1 MKSKFYPSEGKNL
14 KVKGYEDVTSDGIK
28 ALIYSEPGNGKT
40 TLAATLDLKKTLI
53 ISFESGLLSVLD
65 ESGYKDLQYVEPS
78 NLGDLKTIY
87 DELNTNKEMAKKY
100 DTIFIDSLSEISDM
114 MLEALKQDPTVY
126 TGMKDNMKLYMI
138 NQEKVV
144 GIAKSFRDLKG
155 YNVIMTALAATK
167 TTNMVEKLLP
177 SMAGQK
183 LADKLPPLYDFVW
196 YLNVDQDGTRKLF
209 TQPTASITAKS
220 RSRKLESAE
229 EPNLGLILE
238 KIKG

>member
-1 MKSKFYPSEGKNL
+1 ML
-14 KVKGYEDVTSDGIK
+14 VKGFKDVTSDGIK

-40 TLAATLDLKKTLI
+40 TLAATLDLKRTLI
-53 ISFESGLLSVLD
+53 ISFESGLLSILD
-65 ESGYKDLQYVEPS
+65 EAGFEDLQYVEPS
-78 NLGDLKTIY
+78 NLTDLKNIY
-87 DELNTNKEMAKKY
+87 ESLKDDKDLAAKY

-196 YLNVDQDGTRKLF
+196 YLEVTSDGERRLI
-209 TQPTASITAKS
+209 TQPTSSITAKS

-229 EPNLGLILE
+229 APNLGAILN

>member
-1 MKSKFYPSEGKNL
+1 MLQIKDHN
-14 KVKGYEDVTSDGIK
+14 DVVSDGVK

-40 TLAATLDLKKTLI
+40 TLAATLDLKRTLI
-53 ISFESGLLSVLD
+53 ISFESGLLSILD
-65 ESGYKDLQYVEPS
+65 EEGFEDLQYVEPK
-78 NLGDLKTIY
+78 NLGELKAVY
-87 DELNTNKEMAKKY
+87 DELLNDKDLQSKY

-167 TTNMVEKLLP
+167 TTNMVEKLVP

-183 LADKLPPLYDFVW
+183 LADKLPPIYDFVW

-209 TQPTASITAKS
+209 TQPTASVTAKS

-229 EPNLGLILE
+229 TPDLGAILE
-238 KIKG
+238 KVKG

>member
-1 MKSKFYPSEGKNL
+1 MQ
-14 KVKGYEDVTSDGIK
+14 VKGFEDVTSDGIK

-40 TLAATLDLKKTLI
+40 TLAATLDLKRTLI
-53 ISFESGLLSVLD
+53 ISFESGLLSILD
-65 ESGYKDLQYVEPS
+65 ESGFEDLQYVEPS
-78 NLGDLKTIY
+78 NLSDLKDIY
-87 DELNTNKEMAKKY
+87 DNLKNNKDLAAKY

-196 YLNVDQDGTRKLF
+196 YLEVTSDGERRLI
-209 TQPTASITAKS
+209 TQPTSSITAKS

-229 EPNLGLILE
+229 EPNLGNILL

>member
-1 MKSKFYPSEGKNL
+1 MQ
-14 KVKGYEDVTSDGIK
+14 VKGFEDVTSDGIK

-40 TLAATLDLKKTLI
+40 TLAATLDLKRTLI
-53 ISFESGLLSVLD
+53 ISFESGLLSILD
-65 ESGYKDLQYVEPS
+65 ESGFEDLQYVEPS
-78 NLGDLKTIY
+78 NLSDLKDIY
-87 DELNTNKEMAKKY
+87 DNLKNDKDLAAKY

-196 YLNVDQDGTRKLF
+196 YLEVTSDGERRLI
-209 TQPTASITAKS
+209 TQPTSSITAKS

-229 EPNLGLILE
+229 QPNLGNILL

>member
-1 MKSKFYPSEGKNL
+1 MQ
-14 KVKGYEDVTSDGIK
+14 VKGFEDVTSDGIK

-40 TLAATLDLKKTLI
+40 TLAATLDLKRTLI
-53 ISFESGLLSVLD
+53 ISFESGLLSILD
-65 ESGYKDLQYVEPS
+65 EKGFEDLQYVEPS
-78 NLGDLKTIY
+78 NLSDLKDIY
-87 DELNTNKEMAKKY
+87 DNLKNDKDLAAKY

-196 YLNVDQDGTRKLF
+196 YLEVTSDGERRLI
-209 TQPTASITAKS
+209 TQPTSSITAKS

-229 EPNLGLILE
+229 QPNLGNILL

>member
-1 MKSKFYPSEGKNL
+1 MQ
-14 KVKGYEDVTSDGIK
+14 VKGFEDVTSDGIK

-40 TLAATLDLKKTLI
+40 TLAATLDLKRTLI
-53 ISFESGLLSVLD
+53 ISFESGLLSILD
-65 ESGYKDLQYVEPS
+65 ESGFEDLQYVEPS
-78 NLGDLKTIY
+78 NLTDLKEIY
-87 DELNTNKEMAKKY
+87 DSLKNDKDLAAKY

-196 YLNVDQDGTRKLF
+196 YLEVTSDGERRLI
-209 TQPTASITAKS
+209 TQPTSSITAKS

-229 EPNLGLILE
+229 EPNLGNILL

>member
-1 MKSKFYPSEGKNL
+1 MQ
-14 KVKGYEDVTSDGIK
+14 VKGFEDVTSDGIK

-40 TLAATLDLKKTLI
+40 TLAATLDLKRTLI
-53 ISFESGLLSVLD
+53 ISFESGLLSILD
-65 ESGYKDLQYVEPS
+65 ESGFEDLQYVEPS
-78 NLGDLKTIY
+78 NLTDLKEIY
-87 DELNTNKEMAKKY
+87 DSLKNDKDLAAKY

-196 YLNVDQDGTRKLF
+196 YLEVTSDGERRLI
-209 TQPTASITAKS
+209 TQPTSSITAKS

-229 EPNLGLILE
+229 TPNLGEILL

>member
-1 MKSKFYPSEGKNL
+1 ME
-14 KVKGYEDVTSDGIK
+14 VKGHKDVTSDGIK
-28 ALIYSEPGNGKT
+28 ALVYSEPGNGKT
-40 TLAATLDLKKTLI
+40 TLCSTLDLKRTLI

-65 ESGYKDLQYVEPS
+65 EEGYEDLQYVEPK
-78 NLGDLKTIY
+78 NLGELKDIY
-87 DELNTNKEMAKKY
+87 DELSTNKELSEKY

-114 MLEALKQDPTVY
+114 MLDALKQDPTVY
-126 TGMKDNMKLYMI
+126 SGMKDNMKLYMI

-167 TTNMVEKLLP
+167 TSNMIEKLVP

-209 TQPTASITAKS
+209 TQPTASVTAKS
-220 RSRKLESAE
+220 RSRKLEQAE
-229 EPNLGLILE
+229 EPNLGNILK

>member
-1 MKSKFYPSEGKNL
+1 MQ
-14 KVKGYEDVTSDGIK
+14 VKGFEDVTSDGIK

-40 TLAATLDLKKTLI
+40 TLAATLDLKRTLI
-53 ISFESGLLSVLD
+53 ISFESGLLSILD
-65 ESGYKDLQYVEPS
+65 EKGFEDLQYVEPS
-78 NLGDLKTIY
+78 NLSDLKDIY
-87 DELNTNKEMAKKY
+87 DNLKNNKDLAAKY

-177 SMAGQK
+177 SMACQK

-196 YLNVDQDGTRKLF
+196 YLEVTSDGERRLI
-209 TQPTASITAKS
+209 TQPTSSITAKS

-229 EPNLGLILE
+229 EPNLGNILL

>member
-1 MKSKFYPSEGKNL
+1 MQ
-14 KVKGYEDVTSDGIK
+14 VKGFEDVTSDGIK

-40 TLAATLDLKKTLI
+40 TLAATLDLKRTLI
-53 ISFESGLLSVLD
+53 ISFESGLLSILD
-65 ESGYKDLQYVEPS
+65 EKGFEDLQYVEPS
-78 NLGDLKTIY
+78 NLSDLKDIY
-87 DELNTNKEMAKKY
+87 DNLKNNKDLAAKY

-196 YLNVDQDGTRKLF
+196 YLEVTSDGVRRLI
-209 TQPTASITAKS
+209 TQPTSSITAKS

-229 EPNLGLILE
+229 EPNLGNILL

>member
-1 MKSKFYPSEGKNL
+1 M
-14 KVKGYEDVTSDGIK
+14 
-28 ALIYSEPGNGKT
+28 
-40 TLAATLDLKKTLI
+40 AATLDLKRTLI
-53 ISFESGLLSVLD
+53 ISFESGLLSILD
-65 ESGYKDLQYVEPS
+65 ESGFEDLQYVEPS
-78 NLGDLKTIY
+78 NLSDLKDIY
-87 DELNTNKEMAKKY
+87 DNLKNDKDLAAKY

-196 YLNVDQDGTRKLF
+196 YLEVTSDGVRRLI
-209 TQPTASITAKS
+209 TQPTSSITAKS

-229 EPNLGLILE
+229 EPNLGNILL

>member
-1 MKSKFYPSEGKNL
+1 MQ
-14 KVKGYEDVTSDGIK
+14 VKGFEDVTSDGIK

-40 TLAATLDLKKTLI
+40 TLAATLDLKRTLI
-53 ISFESGLLSVLD
+53 ISFESGLLSILD
-65 ESGYKDLQYVEPS
+65 ESGFEDLQYVEPS
-78 NLGDLKTIY
+78 NLSDLKDIY
-87 DELNTNKEMAKKY
+87 DNLKNDKDLAAKY

-114 MLEALKQDPTVY
+114 MLEALKQDPKVY

-196 YLNVDQDGTRKLF
+196 YLEVTSDGERRLI
-209 TQPTASITAKS
+209 TQPTSSITAKS

-229 EPNLGLILE
+229 QPNLGNILL

>member
-1 MKSKFYPSEGKNL
+1 ML
-14 KVKGYEDVTSDGIK
+14 VKGFKDVTSDGIK

-40 TLAATLDLKKTLI
+40 TLAATLDLKRTLI
-53 ISFESGLLSVLD
+53 ISFESGLLSILD
-65 ESGYKDLQYVEPS
+65 EAGFEDLQYVEPS
-78 NLGDLKTIY
+78 NLTDLKNIY
-87 DELNTNKEMAKKY
+87 ESLKDDKDLAAKY

-196 YLNVDQDGTRKLF
+196 YLEVTSDGERRLI
-209 TQPTASITAKS
+209 TQPTSSITAKS

-229 EPNLGLILE
+229 APDLGAILN

>member
-1 MKSKFYPSEGKNL
+1 MVIKGK
-14 KVKGYEDVTSDGIK
+14 EDIHSDGIK
-28 ALIYSEPGNGKT
+28 CLVYAESGSGKT
-40 TLAATLDLKKTLI
+40 SLAATLDLPRTLV

-65 ESGYKDLQYVEPS
+65 EKGGEHIQYVEPK
-78 NLGDLKTIY
+78 NLGELKDVY
-87 DELNTNKEMAKKY
+87 DELNDNKDFAAKY

-114 MLEALKQDPTVY
+114 MIAALKQDPTVY

-138 NQEKVV
+138 AQEKMI

-155 YNVIMTALAATK
+155 FNVFMTALAGTQ

-183 LADKLPPLYDFVW
+183 LAPKLLPLYDFVW
-196 YLNVDQDGTRKLF
+196 NLNVDSDGTRKLI
-209 TQPTASITAKS
+209 TQPTNSITAKS
-220 RSRKLESAE
+220 RSRKLEQAE
-229 EPNLGLILE
+229 EPNLGNLIQ

>member
-1 MKSKFYPSEGKNL
+1 MQ
-14 KVKGYEDVTSDGIK
+14 VKGFEDVTSDGIK

-40 TLAATLDLKKTLI
+40 TLAATLDLKRTLI
-53 ISFESGLLSVLD
+53 ISFESGLLSILD
-65 ESGYKDLQYVEPS
+65 ESGFEDLQYVEPS
-78 NLGDLKTIY
+78 NLSDLKDIY
-87 DELNTNKEMAKKY
+87 DNLKNDKDLAAKY

-114 MLEALKQDPTVY
+114 MLEALKQDPKVY

-196 YLNVDQDGTRKLF
+196 YLEVTSDGVRRLI
-209 TQPTASITAKS
+209 TQPTSSITAKS

-229 EPNLGLILE
+229 EPNLGNILL

>member
-1 MKSKFYPSEGKNL
+1 MQ
-14 KVKGYEDVTSDGIK
+14 VKGFEDVTSDGIK

-40 TLAATLDLKKTLI
+40 TLAATLDLKRTLI
-53 ISFESGLLSVLD
+53 ISFESGLLSILD
-65 ESGYKDLQYVEPS
+65 ESGFEDLQYVEPS
-78 NLGDLKTIY
+78 NLSDLKDIY
-87 DELNTNKEMAKKY
+87 DNLKNDKDLAAKY

-196 YLNVDQDGTRKLF
+196 YLEVTSDGERRLI
-209 TQPTASITAKS
+209 TQPTSSITAKS

-229 EPNLGLILE
+229 EPNLGNILL

>member
-1 MKSKFYPSEGKNL
+1 M
-14 KVKGYEDVTSDGIK
+14 
-28 ALIYSEPGNGKT
+28 
-40 TLAATLDLKKTLI
+40 AATLDLKRTLI
-53 ISFESGLLSVLD
+53 ISFESGLLSILD
-65 ESGYKDLQYVEPS
+65 ESGFEDLQYVEPS
-78 NLGDLKTIY
+78 NLSDLKDIY
-87 DELNTNKEMAKKY
+87 DNLKNDKDLAAKY

-196 YLNVDQDGTRKLF
+196 YLEVTSDGERRLI
-209 TQPTASITAKS
+209 TQPTSSITAKS

-229 EPNLGLILE
+229 EPNLGNILL

>member
-1 MKSKFYPSEGKNL
+1 ML
-14 KVKGYEDVTSDGIK
+14 VKGFKDVTSDGIK

-40 TLAATLDLKKTLI
+40 TLAATLDLKRTLI
-53 ISFESGLLSVLD
+53 ISFESGLLSILD
-65 ESGYKDLQYVEPS
+65 EAGFEDLQYVEPS
-78 NLGDLKTIY
+78 NLTDLKNIY
-87 DELNTNKEMAKKY
+87 ESLKDDKDLAAKY
-100 DTIFIDSLSEISDM
+100 DTIFIDSLSEISDL

-196 YLNVDQDGTRKLF
+196 YLEVTSDGERRLI
-209 TQPTASITAKS
+209 TQPTSSITAKS

-229 EPNLGLILE
+229 APNLGAILN

>member
-1 MKSKFYPSEGKNL
+1 MQ
-14 KVKGYEDVTSDGIK
+14 VKGFEDVTSDGIK

-40 TLAATLDLKKTLI
+40 TLAATLDLKRTLI
-53 ISFESGLLSVLD
+53 ISFESGLLSILD
-65 ESGYKDLQYVEPS
+65 ESGFEDLQYVEPS
-78 NLGDLKTIY
+78 NLSDLKDIY
-87 DELNTNKEMAKKY
+87 DNLKNDKDLAAKY

-196 YLNVDQDGTRKLF
+196 YLDVTSDGERRLI
-209 TQPTASITAKS
+209 TQPTSSITAKS

-229 EPNLGLILE
+229 EPNLGNILL

>member
-1 MKSKFYPSEGKNL
+1 MNI
-14 KVKGYEDVTSDGIK
+14 KGFEDVTSDGVK

-40 TLAATLDLKKTLI
+40 TLVATLDLKRTLI
-53 ISFESGLLSVLD
+53 ISFESGLLSILD
-65 ESGYKDLQYVEPS
+65 EAGYEDLQYVEPS
-78 NLGDLKTIY
+78 NLNDLREIY
-87 DELNTNKEMAKKY
+87 TELAENSDLQEKY

-114 MLEALKQDPTVY
+114 MLDALKQDPTVY

-177 SMAGQK
+177 SMSGQK
-183 LADKLPPLYDFVW
+183 LADKLPPLYDFVF
-196 YLNVDQDGTRKLF
+196 YLQVDADGTRRLI
-209 TQPTASITAKS
+209 TQPTSSITAKS
-220 RSRKLESAE
+220 RSRKLEVGE
-229 EPNLGLILE
+229 KPDLGAILR
-238 KIKG
+238 KIRGE

>member
-1 MKSKFYPSEGKNL
+1 MQ
-14 KVKGYEDVTSDGIK
+14 VKGFEDVTSDGIK

-40 TLAATLDLKKTLI
+40 TLAATLDLKRTLI
-53 ISFESGLLSVLD
+53 ISFESGLLSILD
-65 ESGYKDLQYVEPS
+65 ESGFEDLQYVEPS
-78 NLGDLKTIY
+78 NLSDLKDIY
-87 DELNTNKEMAKKY
+87 DNLKNNKDLAAKY

-196 YLNVDQDGTRKLF
+196 YLEVTSDGVRRLI
-209 TQPTASITAKS
+209 TQPTSSITAKS

-229 EPNLGLILE
+229 EPNLGNILL

>member
-1 MKSKFYPSEGKNL
+1 MQ
-14 KVKGYEDVTSDGIK
+14 VKGFEDVTSDGIK

-40 TLAATLDLKKTLI
+40 TLAATLDLKRTLI
-53 ISFESGLLSVLD
+53 ISFESGLLSILD
-65 ESGYKDLQYVEPS
+65 EKGFEDLQYVEPS
-78 NLGDLKTIY
+78 NLSDLKDIY
-87 DELNTNKEMAKKY
+87 DNLKNDKDLAAKY

-196 YLNVDQDGTRKLF
+196 YLEVTSDGERRLI
-209 TQPTASITAKS
+209 TQPTSSITAKS

-229 EPNLGLILE
+229 EPNLGNILL

>member
-1 MKSKFYPSEGKNL
+1 MQ
-14 KVKGYEDVTSDGIK
+14 VKGFEDVTSDGIK

-40 TLAATLDLKKTLI
+40 TLAATLDLKRTLI
-53 ISFESGLLSVLD
+53 ISFESGLLSILD
-65 ESGYKDLQYVEPS
+65 ESGFEDLQYVEPS
-78 NLGDLKTIY
+78 NLSDLKDIY
-87 DELNTNKEMAKKY
+87 DNLKNDKDLAAKY

-196 YLNVDQDGTRKLF
+196 YLEVTSDGVRRLI
-209 TQPTASITAKS
+209 TQPTSSITAKS

-229 EPNLGLILE
+229 QPNLGNILL

>member
-1 MKSKFYPSEGKNL
+1 MQ
-14 KVKGYEDVTSDGIK
+14 VKGFEDVTSDGIK

-40 TLAATLDLKKTLI
+40 TLAATLDLKRTLI
-53 ISFESGLLSVLD
+53 ISFESGLLSILD
-65 ESGYKDLQYVEPS
+65 EKGFEDLQYVEPS
-78 NLGDLKTIY
+78 NLSDLKDIY
-87 DELNTNKEMAKKY
+87 DNLKNNKDLAAKY

-196 YLNVDQDGTRKLF
+196 YLEVTSDGERRLI
-209 TQPTASITAKS
+209 TQPTSSITAKS

-229 EPNLGLILE
+229 EPNLGNILL

>member
-1 MKSKFYPSEGKNL
+1 MVIKGK
-14 KVKGYEDVTSDGIK
+14 EDIHSDGIK
-28 ALIYSEPGNGKT
+28 CLVYAESGSGKT
-40 TLAATLDLKKTLI
+40 SLAATLDLPRTLV

-65 ESGYKDLQYVEPS
+65 EKGGEHIQYVEPKS
-78 NLGDLKTIY
+78 LGELKDVY
-87 DELNTNKEMAKKY
+87 DELNDNKDFAAKY

-114 MLEALKQDPTVY
+114 MIAALKQDPTVY

-138 NQEKVV
+138 AQEKMI

-155 YNVIMTALAATK
+155 FNVFMTALAGTQ

-183 LADKLPPLYDFVW
+183 LAPKLLPLYDFVW
-196 YLNVDQDGTRKLF
+196 NLNVDSDGTRKLI
-209 TQPTASITAKS
+209 TQPTNSITAKS
-220 RSRKLESAE
+220 RSRKLEQAE
-229 EPNLGLILE
+229 EPNLGNLIQ

>member
-1 MKSKFYPSEGKNL
+1 MQ
-14 KVKGYEDVTSDGIK
+14 VKGFEDVTSDGIK

-40 TLAATLDLKKTLI
+40 TLAATLDLKRTLI
-53 ISFESGLLSVLD
+53 ISFESGLLSILD
-65 ESGYKDLQYVEPS
+65 ESGFEDLQYVEPS
-78 NLGDLKTIY
+78 NLSDLKDIY
-87 DELNTNKEMAKKY
+87 DNLKNDKDLAAKY

-196 YLNVDQDGTRKLF
+196 YLEVTSDGVRRLI
-209 TQPTASITAKS
+209 TQPTSSITAKS

-229 EPNLGLILE
+229 EPNLGNILL

>member
-1 MKSKFYPSEGKNL
+1 MQ
-14 KVKGYEDVTSDGIK
+14 VKGFEDVTSDGIK

-40 TLAATLDLKKTLI
+40 TLAATLDLKRTLI
-53 ISFESGLLSVLD
+53 ISFESGLLSILD
-65 ESGYKDLQYVEPS
+65 EKGFEDLQYVEPS
-78 NLGDLKTIY
+78 NLSDLKDIY
-87 DELNTNKEMAKKY
+87 DNLKNNKDLAAKY

-196 YLNVDQDGTRKLF
+196 YLEVTSDGERRLI
-209 TQPTASITAKS
+209 TQPTSSITAKS

-229 EPNLGLILE
+229 QPNLGNILL

>member
-1 MKSKFYPSEGKNL
+1 MQ
-14 KVKGYEDVTSDGIK
+14 VKGFEDVTSDGIK

-40 TLAATLDLKKTLI
+40 TLAATLDLKRTLI
-53 ISFESGLLSVLD
+53 ISFESGLLSILD
-65 ESGYKDLQYVEPS
+65 EKGFEDLQYVEPS
-78 NLGDLKTIY
+78 NLSDLKDIY
-87 DELNTNKEMAKKY
+87 DNLKNDKDLAAKY

-196 YLNVDQDGTRKLF
+196 YLEVTSDGVRRLI
-209 TQPTASITAKS
+209 TQPTSSITAKS

-229 EPNLGLILE
+229 QPNLGNILL